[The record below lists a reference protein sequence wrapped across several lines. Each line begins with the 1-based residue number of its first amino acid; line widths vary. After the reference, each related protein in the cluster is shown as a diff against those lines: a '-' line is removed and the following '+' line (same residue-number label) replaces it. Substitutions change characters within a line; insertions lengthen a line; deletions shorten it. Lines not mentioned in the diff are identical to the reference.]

1 MGKRLIQCHNCGKRG
16 HYGKVCKSGITV
28 NAVSEDNS
36 RLFLGNVNAGE
47 DPWSVRIQIRNTNV
61 KFKID
66 IGAVLTVI
74 PEEVYKEIT
83 KEDNIDNLT
92 CQQTTV
98 WARGSLT

>member
-1 MGKRLIQCHNCGKRG
+1 MEK
-16 HYGKVCKSGITV
+16 CKSGITV